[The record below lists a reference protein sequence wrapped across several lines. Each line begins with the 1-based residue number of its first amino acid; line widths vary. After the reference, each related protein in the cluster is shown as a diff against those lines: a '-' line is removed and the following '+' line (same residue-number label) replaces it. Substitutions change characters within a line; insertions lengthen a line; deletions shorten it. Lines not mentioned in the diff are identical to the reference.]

1 MNRAATTQTN
11 DKPPPIF
18 RQIMPSPQSNPSASP
33 TKNPMQILLFADLD
47 DTLFTSGRKA
57 PPGDTHI
64 PVAWRRDGSPVSYT
78 SPVQQTLLAHWQA
91 HARII
96 PTTARNH
103 DAYRR
108 AALPFADHAIIN
120 HGGIILSPDG
130 TPDRDWLARSRRL
143 AATSRDTLAALAAR
157 VADPTLNTRLISDHD
172 IPFYLLVKSPGGD
185 LAALARA
192 AARLRPH
199 LGEHCRLLQN
209 GNNLA
214 VLPAWLDKAHAVAH
228 LQQHYRAQYGA
239 ILSIGMGDSTSDL
252 PFMRHCDYLLTP
264 AESQIA
270 QRWDDA
276 TAP

>member
-1 MNRAATTQTN
+1 M
-11 DKPPPIF
+11 
-18 RQIMPSPQSNPSASP
+18 ASI
-33 TKNPMQILLFADLD
+33 KILLFADLD
-47 DTLFTSGRKA
+47 DTLFTSARKA
-57 PPGDTHI
+57 PPGATHL
-64 PVAWRRDGSPVSYT
+64 PAAYLRDGSPISYA
-78 SPVQQTLLAHWQA
+78 SPAQQALLAHWQA
-91 HARII
+91 HALVI

-108 AALPFADHAIIN
+108 VRLSFTQHAIIN
-120 HGGIILSPDG
+120 HGGIILNPDG
-130 TPDRDWLARSRRL
+130 IPDRDWLARSRRL

-157 VADPTLNTRLISDHD
+157 VADPSLNTRLISDHD

-192 AARLRPH
+192 AARLRPY

-270 QRWDDA
+270 QQL
-276 TAP
+276 

>member
-1 MNRAATTQTN
+1 MTTPSLPAAAKHHPATRISPSPGAATAARFHTPRPYNKPCSRTGRHTPASS
-11 DKPPPIF
+11 PPP
-18 RQIMPSPQSNPSASP
+18 RATTTPTAASPSPSS
-33 TKNPMQILLFADLD
+33 
-47 DTLFTSGRKA
+47 
-57 PPGDTHI
+57 
-64 PVAWRRDGSPVSYT
+64 
-78 SPVQQTLLAHWQA
+78 
-91 HARII
+91 
-96 PTTARNH
+96 
-103 DAYRR
+103 
-108 AALPFADHAIIN
+108 
-120 HGGIILSPDG
+120 
-130 TPDRDWLARSRRL
+130 
-143 AATSRDTLAALAAR
+143 
-157 VADPTLNTRLISDHD
+157 LNTRLISDHD
-172 IPFYLLVKSPGGD
+172 IPFYLLVKSPGDD

-192 AARLRPH
+192 AARLRPY

-270 QRWDDA
+270 QCWDDA

>member
-1 MNRAATTQTN
+1 M
-11 DKPPPIF
+11 
-18 RQIMPSPQSNPSASP
+18 ASI
-33 TKNPMQILLFADLD
+33 KILLFADLD
-47 DTLFTSGRKA
+47 DTLFTSARKA
-57 PPGDTHI
+57 PPGATHL
-64 PVAWRRDGSPVSYT
+64 PAAYLRDGSPISYA
-78 SPVQQTLLAHWQA
+78 SPAQQTLLAHWQA

-108 AALPFADHAIIN
+108 VALPFADHAIIN

-130 TPDRDWLARSRRL
+130 TPDRDWLARSRDL
-143 AATSRDTLAALAAR
+143 AATSSDTLAALAAR

-192 AARLRPH
+192 AARLRPY

-214 VLPAWLDKAHAVAH
+214 VLPAWLDKAHAVAR
-228 LQQHYRAQYGA
+228 LQQHYRARYGA
-239 ILSIGMGDSTSDL
+239 ILSIGMGDSTGDL

-264 AESQIA
+264 AGSQIA
-270 QRWDDA
+270 QQL
-276 TAP
+276 